1 MNSSNP
7 LVDWLLDSLEV
18 DTSLFHVG
26 RYCGGWHASTHGL
39 ARASFHLVVQGHCWA
54 HVAGSARG
62 WRLDSGDA
70 LFFLR
75 DVEFRLSSEA
85 TAEAARCQPRGEMQ
99 ALEWNAADGAGLVC
113 GFFHFHSGLSGLIV
127 DALPDW
133 LILRAG
139 DPALDAARRLFALI
153 VDECRR
159 QPAPSPVLLERL
171 SHLLFLYVLRQ
182 QVLDN
187 PTLGG
192 LVALARQPQF
202 AGLLEALIEAPEQ
215 PWSLEQMA
223 ERTGL
228 SRSAFFKRFNELSGQ
243 SPGQVLLALRMH
255 RACALLRA
263 DASVAEVAAA
273 VGYQSTAAFTRA
285 FHKATGQQPGP
296 IARPAADQ
304 RRPIGTEQANG
315 AEAGSKSAR
324 LVKRPVRNGN
334 PEHATPR
341 PWGGWR
347 RTAPRPLPAPAQ
359 PRRFGLGCAFVPP
372 VGPRPCPEPAKSPIR
387 PTS

>member
-1 MNSSNP
+1 MPAWS
-7 LVDWLLDSLEV
+7 
-18 DTSLFHVG
+18 
-26 RYCGGWHASTHGL
+26 
-39 ARASFHLVVQGHCWA
+39 
-54 HVAGSARG
+54 AGSSTSI
-62 WRLDSGDA
+62 L
-70 LFFLR
+70 
-75 DVEFRLSSEA
+75 
-85 TAEAARCQPRGEMQ
+85 
-99 ALEWNAADGAGLVC
+99 
-113 GFFHFHSGLSGLIV
+113 GLSGLIV

-273 VGYQSTAAFTRA
+273 VGYQSTAAFTACLPQGHRA
-285 FHKATGQQPGP
+285 AAGGLSQGQPLITRDRSVPG
-296 IARPAADQ
+296 
-304 RRPIGTEQANG
+304 
-315 AEAGSKSAR
+315 AR
-324 LVKRPVRNGN
+324 LPARRSG
-334 PEHATPR
+334 TPGR
-341 PWGGWR
+341 AGR
-347 RTAPRPLPAPAQ
+347 SPR
-359 PRRFGLGCAFVPP
+359 C
-372 VGPRPCPEPAKSPIR
+372 
-387 PTS
+387 